1 MNGGVSL
8 AVWIG
13 GAVCE
18 IDELRRS
25 FDDATTS
32 TFWRDLASACGYD
45 SVQVDVMTGASAGG
59 LNGVLMAEA
68 IRTGTPYSQFQ
79 SLWEQAA
86 DIDQLIKHPRT
97 ALHHDRRSVFRGG
110 YFVNKV
116 EEALQLGERTA
127 LDHDLAVFASATILT
142 SHQVKMYDS
151 PGLPIAE
158 RRSDGYFHVARR
170 GHPGAGL
177 DGFAADD
184 NRQFLARV
192 GRATSSL
199 PGLFEPVRFGADTAN
214 ERLVGGFVPGTEIS
228 EIIDGGVIDNVPIAR
243 AIRAIAQSK
252 SDRAVRRVLLYLHPD
267 PSIRDERS
275 NPKSALGV
283 VGRFSSKR
291 KENIREDI
299 DLLREHN
306 AAAKLRNAMAD
317 SLRVGVGRPHDEQAY
332 LRARCEAD
340 RAQLLRA
347 AVDPAAELP
356 WHAVGVPRRA
366 PVIDY
371 ASTSIRQLRASL
383 TNNSWDG
390 WRVAGATHRR
400 VISTLHRVLQ
410 TAEGA
415 GFDGA
420 HDCKKHLYET
430 GLVADLAVAYQ
441 LAAFLHPLAATPD
454 QRIVR
459 LREARSRLEQADL
472 TAPAAISSIARW
484 SDDALPEGVGVTGHL
499 DAALGALINQL
510 WPYLDLDGGVDG
522 EALIEHLDA
531 VFIPLTAVAVASD
544 QPISFNRI
552 VGSADTPAARAFVA
566 AGADPDHKLAGWQL
580 GHTGAFFSTKWRT
593 NDWMWGRLD
602 ATCGLID
609 TLFDGEVPTSVLDT
623 FGLPLGLAP
632 REVKAALCERRQLE
646 ILGEWLMPG
655 EAPPSSMAALQ
666 ATDAFQQWARHRRTI
681 GAHLGTRR
689 MTSATMRG
697 LLAGWKVA
705 AGNGLKG
712 WLLSPLRSV
721 LLAIGGI
728 ALAGRRATVSL
739 TASISVMAAVRAG
752 GVSGWL
758 TWAAGAALAAMVML
772 VVETKLRPGMIGA
785 IWYPVGLLVLGV
797 GAWALSERDWLL
809 RAEWFGAVRVWW
821 TIPLIAATLSVWQM
835 VFWMKRW
842 VAALLSVAA
851 GAAYGL
857 AAWLAM
863 PSPSGAAHRVDL
875 WWLRSLWVVW
885 LAAVVA
891 VPAVIAQLSNTAL
904 GGPKLLHDDAETN
917 PTTPLDSATNHGAA
931 ASPLRTSAPQL
942 A

>member
-1 MNGGVSL
+1 MDSHTRQLRLALSMNGGVSL

-25 FDDATTS
+25 FDDCS
-32 TFWRDLASACGYD
+32 TPSFWRDLATACGYN

-68 IRTGTPYSQFQ
+68 IRTGTPYSQFR

-97 ALHHDRRSVFRGG
+97 ALRHDRRSVLRGG
-110 YFVNKV
+110 YFVKMV
-116 EEALQLGERTA
+116 EEALQLGEPTT
-127 LDHDLAVFASATILT
+127 LDHDLEVFASATVLT

-158 RRSDGYFHVARR
+158 HRSDGYFHVARR
-170 GHPGAGL
+170 GHAGAGL

-184 NRQFLARV
+184 NRAFLARV

-199 PGLFEPVRFGADTAN
+199 PGLFEPVRFDAGTAN
-214 ERLVGGFVPGTEIS
+214 ERLVGGFVPGTATS

-252 SDRAVRRVLLYLHPD
+252 SDCAVRRVLLYLHPD
-267 PSIRDERS
+267 PSIRGERS
-275 NPKSALGV
+275 SPRSALGV

-332 LRARCEAD
+332 LRARSEAD
-340 RAQLLRA
+340 RALLLRA
-347 AVDPAAELP
+347 AVEPAAELP
-356 WHAVGVPRRA
+356 WHAVGVPRLT

-371 ASTSIRQLRASL
+371 ASTSIRQLRRSL
-383 TNNSWDG
+383 TNNSWDS
-390 WRVAGATHRR
+390 WRIAGVTHRR
-400 VISTLHRVLQ
+400 VIATLHRMLQ
-410 TAEGA
+410 SVEGSA
-415 GFDGA
+415 FDGA
-420 HDCKKHLYET
+420 YDCKKRLYEI
-430 GLVADLAVAYQ
+430 GLVADLVVAYQ
-441 LAAFLHPLAATPD
+441 VAAFVHPRAATAD

-459 LREARSRLEQADL
+459 LREARCRLERADL
-472 TAPAAISSIARW
+472 SAPAAISQIARW
-484 SDDALPEGVGVTGHL
+484 SDEPMPEGAGATRHL
-499 DAALGALINQL
+499 DGVVGSLIDTL
-510 WPYLDLDGGVDG
+510 RPYLDLGGSVDG

-552 VGSADTPAARAFVA
+552 AGSADTPAARAFVA
-566 AGADPDHKLAGWQL
+566 AGANPQHKLAGWQL

-609 TLFDGEVPTSVLDT
+609 TLIDGEVPTAVLDT
-623 FGLPLGLAP
+623 FGLPPGSSHCD
-632 REVKAALCERRQLE
+632 VKAALCERRQLE
-646 ILGEWLMPG
+646 ILGGWLTPG
-655 EAPPSSMAALQ
+655 QPPPSSMAALQ
-666 ATDAFQQWARHRRTI
+666 RSAGFREWARHRRTI

-689 MTSATMRG
+689 MTSATMRC
-697 LLAGWKVA
+697 LLAAWKVTV
-705 AGNGLKG
+705 GNGVKG

-721 LLAIGGI
+721 LLAVGGI
-728 ALAGRRATVSL
+728 ALAGRRATVGL
-739 TASISVMAAVRAG
+739 TASVAVMAAVRAG
-752 GVSGWL
+752 GLSGWI
-758 TWAAGAALAAMVML
+758 TWAAGAALAAAVL
-772 VVETKLRPGMIGA
+772 LIVETKLRPGMIGA
-785 IWYPVGLLVLGV
+785 VWYPVSLLILAF
-797 GAWALSERDWLL
+797 GAWALGRRNWLL
-809 RAEWFGAVRVWW
+809 AAEWFGAGVRVWW
-821 TIPLIAATLSVWQM
+821 TIPLLAATLSVWMM

-842 VAALLSVAA
+842 VGALLSVGT
-851 GAAYGL
+851 GAVYGL

-863 PSPSGAAHRVDL
+863 PGSDGAAHRVDL
-875 WWLRSLWVVW
+875 WWPRSLWVVW
-885 LAAVVA
+885 LFSVVA
-891 VPAVIAQLSNTAL
+891 VPAVIAQLSNEAL
-904 GGPKLLHDDAETN
+904 GGPKLLHDDVPTN
-917 PTTPLDSATNHGAA
+917 GAV
-931 ASPLRTSAPQL
+931 
-942 A
+942 